1 MFAVYG
7 LQGRLY
13 SGPLEQVRELG
24 AVQAVARVRAPAAVQ
39 KEDQPWLAAVLAGR
53 EPGGGASGGSGG
65 GGVAEAPRQALAAY
79 AQAAAAPRQTL
90 SQVQQ
95 LMSRKLFTV
104 PLRATLGEAWG
115 LLARDGVGQAPVLDE
130 AGALVGLISR
140 ADLLRE
146 PLQPGE
152 LADPAAW
159 AHRLAAPV
167 ASAMWSPVPVAQ
179 PDTGLREAA
188 QLLLDLRLPGLPV
201 VDEQGSLQGFLS
213 RSDLLRALTHEP
225 PLDLWT

>member
-24 AVQAVARVRAPAAVQ
+24 AVQAVARVRAPAGVQ
-39 KEDQPWLAAVLAGR
+39 KQDQPWLAAVLAGR
-53 EPGGGASGGSGG
+53 EPMAGGGGAGG
-65 GGVAEAPRQALAAY
+65 GAASGEPRQAALAAY
-79 AQAAAAPRQTL
+79 AQTAAPARQAL

-95 LMSRKLFTV
+95 LMSRRLVTV
-104 PLRATLGEAWG
+104 PLGASLAEAWG
-115 LLARDGVGQAPVLDE
+115 LLARGGVGQAPVLDP
-130 AGALVGLISR
+130 AGALVGLIGR
-140 ADLLRE
+140 ADLL
-146 PLQPGE
+146 PPD
-152 LADPAAW
+152 ATAYDPAAW
-159 AHRLAAPV
+159 AQRLAAPV
-167 ASAMWSPVPVAQ
+167 SEAMWSPVPVAQ

-188 QLLLDLRLPGLPV
+188 QLLLDLGLPGLPV
-201 VDEQGSLQGFLS
+201 MGEQGDLQGFLS

>member
-53 EPGGGASGGSGG
+53 TDGQGAEGSG
-65 GGVAEAPRQALAAY
+65 AAPRQQALAAY
-79 AQAAAAPRQTL
+79 AQTAAPSRQAL

-95 LMSRKLFTV
+95 LMSRKLVTV
-104 PLRATLGEAWG
+104 PLAATLGEAWT
-115 LLARDGVGQAPVLDE
+115 LLARGGVGQAPVLDP
-130 AGALVGLISR
+130 AGMLVGLIGR
-140 ADLLRE
+140 ADLL
-146 PLQPGE
+146 PPAALTG
-152 LADPAAW
+152 DPAAW
-159 AHRLAAPV
+159 TQRLAAPV
-167 ASAMWSPVPVAQ
+167 AEAMWSPVPVAQ
-179 PDTGLREAA
+179 PETALRQAA
-188 QLLLDLRLPGLPV
+188 QLLLDLGLPGLPV
-201 VDEQGSLQGFLS
+201 VDEQGGLQGFLS

-225 PLDLWT
+225 PLDLWS